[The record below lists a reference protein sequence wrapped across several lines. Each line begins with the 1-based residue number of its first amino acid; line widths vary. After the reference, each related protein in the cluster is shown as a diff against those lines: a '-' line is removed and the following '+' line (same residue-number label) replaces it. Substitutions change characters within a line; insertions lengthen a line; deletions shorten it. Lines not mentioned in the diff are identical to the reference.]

1 MGDDVLLHAVRLT
14 KEYGRGAALV
24 RAVDEV
30 DLDVVRGESVAIMGP
45 SGCGKSTLLHLLG
58 GLERPT
64 RGELTLAG
72 ARVDGLGETG
82 LAKLRRH
89 AIGFVFQGF
98 HLVEELTAVENVEM
112 PALLSGTSPREARKR
127 ALELLDRTGLGDRAK
142 HLPSELSGGQ
152 RQRVAVA
159 RALVGR
165 PPLVLADEP
174 TGNLDSAATVEVLR
188 LFHGLRADGQTLVIV
203 THDARIGAAA
213 DRLISMR
220 DGSFVDET
228 EVVGGMPRGVGSLA
242 GLEG

>member
-1 MGDDVLLHAVRLT
+1 MGDDVVLHAVRLT

-159 RALVGR
+159 SRPGR
-165 PPLVLADEP
+165 P
-174 TGNLDSAATVEVLR
+174 AAAGAR
-188 LFHGLRADGQTLVIV
+188 RRADRQPRQRG
-203 THDARIGAAA
+203 
-213 DRLISMR
+213 DR
-220 DGSFVDET
+220 
-228 EVVGGMPRGVGSLA
+228 RGVAAVRRLAARTARRWSSSPTTLGSA
-242 GLEG
+242 RRRTG